1 VGVVV
6 VVVVVVV
13 IVVVVVVVVVIVI
26 IKLRTRF
33 INKKTDI
40 AQLKFRI
47 RVASATYPGRH

>member
-1 VGVVV
+1 MGVVV